1 MDTIHFSEFKLQ
13 CSSFRLYSLLI
24 IDYCMRSPGQVPGR
38 YRRGSIQGRST
49 SQRKTRPAETKA
61 RTSAQGPKKT
71 QYLSNIR
78 SAQMTSKEETDQE
91 DVIENPRSTW
101 LKNRHRVYMG
111 DEVEQN

>member
-1 MDTIHFSEFKLQ
+1 
-13 CSSFRLYSLLI
+13 
-24 IDYCMRSPGQVPGR
+24 MRSPGQVPGR
-38 YRRGSIQGRST
+38 YGRGSIQGRST

-91 DVIENPRSTW
+91 DVVENPRSTW